1 MKSNVIKYIFF
12 IAVIIIVGIAIYMI
26 YKDDNQNSDE
36 TTNQIATQT
45 NSIITDL
52 RLEIVSFDNIN
63 PLVSNN
69 RNVQEVT
76 KLIFEPLVELDE
88 NYKLKAC
95 LATEWAKSGDTSY
108 IIRLRNNV
116 KWQDGTSFSAEDVKY
131 TIETLKQI
139 PSIYSY
145 NVQHITSVDIID
157 DNSIRLNLDTV
168 IPFFEYNLIFPIV
181 SSNYFSGQDIQNTDK
196 NNTPIGT
203 GMYKI
208 ESNSD
213 NTIVLEKNKNW
224 WNISQKNAKIETI
237 HVNKYSSMGEAY
249 NAFKLG
255 NIDILTTENI
265 NIEDNLGTIG
275 YNKKEYY
282 GREHDFI
289 ALNTT
294 DNFLSRA
301 EVRKAI
307 SYAIDKS
314 GIVTSIFA
322 GKYYTADNPLDY
334 GNWTYDSNSSSIGYN
349 PDQAK
354 QVLIDGG
361 WSYKNGNWQKTEN
374 YRTIRLS
381 INLTVNS
388 DNQTQV
394 SVADLIKASLENI
407 GIHVNISKL
416 NTTRFETALNN
427 KNYGMIIT
435 GPNSSLSPS
444 LVTYFGSGNLANYQS
459 QETNDLLN
467 GLLSTTDENKI
478 KEDTNKLLEIYKN
491 NVPYIS
497 LYFNKMNVIYSTSL
511 VGEITP
517 NQYSIF
523 YGIENWYRR

>member
-26 YKDDNQNSDE
+26 YKDDNQNSNE
-36 TTNQIATQT
+36 ATNQIATQT

-208 ESNSD
+208 QSNSD

-435 GPNSSLSPS
+435 GTNSSLSPS

-491 NVPYIS
+491 DVPYIS

>member
-203 GMYKI
+203 GMYRI
-208 ESNSD
+208 QSNSD

-294 DNFLSRA
+294 DNFLSRP

-394 SVADLIKASLENI
+394 SVADLIKTSLENI

-435 GPNSSLSPS
+435 GTNSSLSPS

>member
-208 ESNSD
+208 QSNSD

-435 GPNSSLSPS
+435 GTNSSLSPS

>member
-203 GMYKI
+203 GMYRI
-208 ESNSD
+208 QSNSD

-294 DNFLSRA
+294 DNFLSRP

-394 SVADLIKASLENI
+394 SVADLIKTSLENI

-435 GPNSSLSPS
+435 GTNSSLSPS

-491 NVPYIS
+491 DVPYIS

>member
-435 GPNSSLSPS
+435 GTNSSLSPS